1 MVAEEEGTELSW
13 RKGDG
18 EPKQRWMQEAQ
29 ILLNA
34 VILTLY
40 LDLLTSASFYM
51 HIVY

>member
-1 MVAEEEGTELSW
+1 MVGEEEGTELSW
-13 RKGDG
+13 RKGDA
-18 EPKQRWMQEAQ
+18 EPKQCWMQEAQ